1 MRNLRKSVDAENSD
15 DGPSIDSVESDLGPW
30 YHGGI
35 SKSIA
40 ESRVGTAMLDYQEL
54 KAEREKLET
63 ERKAIHTELMQ
74 MRMSQGDATVLEVAQ
89 KEELLGEA
97 EELVQECDKRLSEKL
112 LGDTVEA
119 FHLVYKPSGNPKDQV
134 FTVCICRDREAQ
146 SFKHYNVFHWVQKGK
161 VLWLS
166 FSADKEDTKFDSF
179 ELLLDYFRRGDV
191 ESPAPLGA
199 YVEKPL
205 DDFFDIW
212 HYIKLLAYC
221 VLLFIGWVLCVYALA
236 SPDWVTNINIGET
249 AVTGVSGTSG
259 NLTVAASMP
268 QDLSVD
274 RVGIINR
281 GSGGDTFSVGLGT
294 TGHAAWGACIF
305 LFVLVMLLQLI
316 ALVSGVLLFVV
327 DKDKMLWTSRYG
339 NVIGNLLM
347 FLAMFIWPAGLDNQ
361 ILPCAGLLDTKRYY
375 VCRPWELGQ
384 GVVVQIVACIFLTIG
399 QMVGSRLEP
408 ASNRIHEVEEH
419 QKRERDRKAM
429 WYLEDDE
436 DDADG
441 KKTVPDDE
449 EDDAVSNA
457 VERKSSVSSIVSK
470 QSINGRRGSKRR
482 SDGTLG
488 PVQTN
493 MQFRETSFWND
504 TFDTLEENP
513 EEYLDISAA
522 GGGSDED
529 DGEDGML
536 SEEAAMMLT

>member
-259 NLTVAASMP
+259 NVTVAASMP

-316 ALVSGVLLFVV
+316 ALVTGVLLFVV